1 VRPSWLVLIWFLPSI
16 PSVPQLIRI
25 IPVEVKT
32 GQRQAVCSRQVGYG
46 RFGIPTA
53 GGKPSSGDVLDSN
66 SMICAPCCSGTG
78 EVLRRVWIGICF
90 GALIPN
96 RTRFLPTSRMVIS
109 MSSATMIFWSFL
121 RLMISIRYPL
131 YKSFLSLGEI
141 QNPKNTN
148 TFAIQH
154 FNFSSLSGTLGA
166 FLT

>member
-1 VRPSWLVLIWFLPSI
+1 M
-16 PSVPQLIRI
+16 PQLIRI

-32 GQRQAVCSRQVGYG
+32 AGGKGVCSSRVGYD

-53 GGKPSSGDVLDSN
+53 GGRPSSGDVRDSN

-78 EVLRRVWIGICF
+78 DVLSRVWIGICF

-121 RLMISIRYPL
+121 RLMISMRYPL
-131 YKSFLSLGEI
+131 YKCSLFLGEI
-141 QNPKNTN
+141 QNTKNTN
-148 TFAIQH
+148 TFAIQV
-154 FNFSSLSGTLGA
+154 FNFQSLSGTLVA
-166 FLT
+166 FST